1 MRPNSVLG
9 QYRDDD
15 NREDAPHI
23 TFSKLNAY
31 QPFSFRKCYVKLL
44 INSLKVEIENRT
56 IQQERMKNNR
66 LKQQQ
71 RQREAQSRGRG
82 LAGSAIAPDMAEKR
96 LQALQ
101 KIREL
106 NALRKS
112 QRGDL
117 NMY

>member
-1 MRPNSVLG
+1 M
-9 QYRDDD
+9 
-15 NREDAPHI
+15 DADKK
-23 TFSKLNAY
+23 FSKI
-31 QPFSFRKCYVKLL
+31 LL
-44 INSLKVEIENRT
+44 TSIKVEIENRT

>member
-1 MRPNSVLG
+1 MLYQNIKVIDVLC
-9 QYRDDD
+9 
-15 NREDAPHI
+15 NH
-23 TFSKLNAY
+23 
-31 QPFSFRKCYVKLL
+31 LL
-44 INSLKVEIENRT
+44 
-56 IQQERMKNNR
+56 QNNR
-66 LKQQQ
+66 LK
-71 RQREAQSRGRG
+71 RQKQAPNRS

>member
-1 MRPNSVLG
+1 MILSRNDERLCDETTRGTSLVFFYANEGLEPKRV
-9 QYRDDD
+9 
-15 NREDAPHI
+15 I
-23 TFSKLNAY
+23 LNN
-31 QPFSFRKCYVKLL
+31 Q
-44 INSLKVEIENRT
+44 IKVEIENRT

>member
-1 MRPNSVLG
+1 MKTWN
-9 QYRDDD
+9 
-15 NREDAPHI
+15 
-23 TFSKLNAY
+23 K
-31 QPFSFRKCYVKLL
+31 SFETKCYKIKKKFQEFQKIEAKQSL
-44 INSLKVEIENRT
+44 IAYIGDIIKKRRKVEMENRT

-66 LKQQQ
+66 LKRAKQQQ
-71 RQREAQSRGRG
+71 PRSLVGN
-82 LAGSAIAPDMAEKR
+82 AIAPDMAEKR